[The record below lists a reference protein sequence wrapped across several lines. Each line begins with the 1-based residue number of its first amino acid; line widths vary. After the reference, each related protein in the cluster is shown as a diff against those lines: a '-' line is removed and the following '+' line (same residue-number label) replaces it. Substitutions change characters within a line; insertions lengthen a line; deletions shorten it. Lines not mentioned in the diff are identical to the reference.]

1 MREILVLFFT
11 GGIRLRFVH
20 QIALVFLFFILSGGA
35 EAQSSKIAWSFE
47 QNPHPSIAEMSL
59 REKLALLSI
68 KKRYDGVDVSCR
80 ASLQSEYQIYLGRYP
95 SYLSF
100 QDEQDPFIAWKR
112 HIAQNSAVQQETCLY
127 GRLIFQ
133 FSELDKST
141 FIGEDFLFCNGQFP
155 RSPRTKHERE
165 LIRLTDELTEYVFL
179 GSAKA
184 AIVFGRAGAYSR
196 VFYAHPELRY
206 YMLSFAH
213 KQNAKANAELS
224 RRLASV
230 KKLISSERLEF
241 LDEAVRGSSYKTV
254 LDAMPDCRK

>member
-20 QIALVFLFFILSGGA
+20 QIAFVFLLFILSGGA

-47 QNPHPSIAEMSL
+47 QNPHPSLSQMSL
-59 REKLALLSI
+59 REKLALLSV

-80 ASLQSEYQIYLGRYP
+80 ASLQSEYQIYLGRHP

-100 QDEQDPFIAWKR
+100 QDEQDAFSAWKR
-112 HIAQNSAVQQETCLY
+112 HIAQNSAVEQETCLY

-141 FIGEDFLFCNGQFP
+141 FIGEDFSFCNGQFP

-165 LIRLTDELTEYVFL
+165 LVHLTDELTDYVSL

-184 AIVFGRAGAYSR
+184 AIIFDRAGAYSR
-196 VFYAHPELRY
+196 VFYAHPELTY
-206 YMLSFAH
+206 YMLSFAD
-213 KQNAKANAELS
+213 KQNVNANEELS
-224 RRLASV
+224 CRLASV
-230 KKLISSERLEF
+230 KELISLERLKF
-241 LDEAVRGSSYKTV
+241 LDEAVRSGSYETV